1 MSSEYILLRE
11 CNNWEHCKNG
21 SSILG
26 DYLISFRFNVAW
38 WRHQNGNIFR
48 ATGIINAWNKRLL
61 NMNLN
66 LLALSAGNSPVTGES
81 PVNSPHKDQWRGALV
96 FSLICAWIN
105 GWVNNR
111 ETVDLRCHRAHY
123 DVIVMLQSVAY
134 YMLMTIN
141 LSFRIITQLD
151 WIYVDYKYR
160 SMSTCS
166 HANARASKLR
176 QATSIRH
183 VSFRQDVDPTC
194 RNSRSPFH

>member
-26 DYLISFRFNVAW
+26 DYLISFRYNVAW
-38 WRHQNGNIFR
+38 WRHQMETFSV
-48 ATGIINAWNKRLL
+48 
-61 NMNLN
+61 

-81 PVNSPHKDQWRGALV
+81 PVNSPHKDQWSGALV

-123 DVIVMLQSVAY
+123 DVILMLQSVAY
-134 YMLMTIN
+134 YMLMTMN

-151 WIYVDYKYR
+151 CIYVDYEYR